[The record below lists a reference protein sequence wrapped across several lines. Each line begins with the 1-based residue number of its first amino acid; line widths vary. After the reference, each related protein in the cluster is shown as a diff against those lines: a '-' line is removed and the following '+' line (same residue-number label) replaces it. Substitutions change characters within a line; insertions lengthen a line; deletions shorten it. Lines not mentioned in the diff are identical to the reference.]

1 MTVNIRENVVIIF
14 VFVAFGLIVS
24 RLFYWQIIKG
34 SQLQAAAE
42 NQYYRTIVK
51 EGSRGIIYT
60 ADNFPLVTN
69 REVYRLFAQPHLLK
83 ISPEQATSQLS
94 QILLDYE
101 LAKLDSEEKRAEL
114 TTELSAAVKQNL
126 LDKLSNPKSRWVSL
140 YSDLPLEIKDQIEAL
155 AIFGLGFDA
164 YEKRYYPEASMAAH
178 VTGFVGKNEK
188 GEDVGYFGIEGAL
201 EKELQARSTRS
212 TVFTDA
218 LGLELVNKAQQS
230 RPIDG
235 RDVTITIRRDVQH
248 LIEQELTK
256 GLEKYGAQSGEIIVM
271 EPATGKIL
279 GMAAQPSYNQA
290 EFFKFPA
297 EYYKNPSLADL
308 YEPGSTFKILTVAA
322 GIDTGKITPST
333 LCTKC
338 AGPRKFGQFT
348 IKTWNDVYHPNISVE
363 EGLAKSDNTAMIFIA
378 ELLGADDFQRYLKQ
392 FGIGSAIGIE
402 LQEDTNSPFPQRWG
416 SVELATTAFGQ
427 GISTN
432 SMQLLRAV
440 AAVANNGKMMQPI
453 IVEKVTDKNTGEE
466 IITPIKV
473 DRQVV
478 SSETAKQVTQMM
490 ITAAQGGEAQWTASK
505 THTIA
510 GKTGTSQVAI
520 GGEYSA
526 DKTIASFIGFAPPE
540 NPKFIMLIKLNEPQ
554 SSPWAAETA
563 APMWY
568 AIADKL
574 YLLLNIPPDR

>member
-1 MTVNIRENVVIIF
+1 MTVNLRENVVIIF
-14 VFVAFGLIVS
+14 VFVAFGLIIS

-51 EGSRGIIYT
+51 EGSRGMIYT

-83 ISPEQATSQLS
+83 ISPEQAAEQLT
-94 QILLDYE
+94 QILAKYE
-101 LAKLDSEEKRAEL
+101 LTNTDKEGEEETLA
-114 TTELSAAVKQNL
+114 TELHTAVKQDL
-126 LDKLSNPKSRWVSL
+126 LNKLSSPKSKWISL
-140 YSDLPLEIKDQIEAL
+140 YSDLPLEIKEQIEEL

-164 YEKRYYPEASMAAH
+164 YEKRHYPEASMAAH
-178 VTGFVGKNEK
+178 ITGFVGKNEA
-188 GEDVGYFGIEGAL
+188 GQDVGYFGIEGAL

-218 LGLELVNKAQQS
+218 LGLELVNKAQPT
-230 RPIDG
+230 RPVDG
-235 RDVTITIRRDVQH
+235 RDVTITVRRDIQH
-248 LIEQELTK
+248 LIEQELVK
-256 GLEKYGAQSGEIIVM
+256 GMEKYGAKSGEIIVM
-271 EPATGKIL
+271 EPSTGKIM
-279 GMAAQPSYNQA
+279 GMTAQPSYSQA
-290 EFFKFPA
+290 QFFKFPA

-333 LCTKC
+333 PCTKC
-338 AGPRKFGQFT
+338 FGPRKFGQFT
-348 IKTWNDVYHPNISVE
+348 IKTWNDVYHPNITVE

-378 ELLGADDFQRYLKQ
+378 ELLGADDFRQYLKQ

-402 LQEDTNSPFPQRWG
+402 LQEDTSSPFPQRWG
-416 SVELATTAFGQ
+416 GVELATTAFGQ
-427 GISTN
+427 GISIN

-440 AAVANNGKMMQPI
+440 SAIANNGKMMQPI
-453 IVEKVTDKNTGEE
+453 IVEKVTDKSTGEE

-473 DRQVV
+473 DREVV
-478 SSETAKQVTQMM
+478 SPETAQQVTQMM

-510 GKTGTSQVAI
+510 GKTGTSQVAV

-540 NPKFIMLIKLNEPQ
+540 DPKFIMLIKLNEPQ

-568 AIADKL
+568 SIADKL